1 MRRLN
6 LGIWLVTLLA
16 AGSAF
21 GSEKFDLRPAV
32 AVGAT
37 SEVSI
42 EIEIGGDLL
51 VKPQFRAMV
60 NLPAG
65 AKLEEQKLP
74 MTVKGAFAYDE
85 QILAVEAGRPV
96 AAVRQYRQA
105 QADMKVSSTTKAPR
119 LRADLGALTA
129 VNEKS
134 RVILASVSGPLTRD
148 ELDLVEVAGDPLAV
162 DGILPTQPLEEHE
175 RWAVNEQAMG
185 RLLGLTGV
193 ALCEVT
199 GELDETNPGFARLN
213 FKGRVH
219 GAVDGGSAEFD
230 VNGVALFDRKLR
242 RITQTNLAITDRRPI
257 GPATPGTDCVSKVRV
272 QLKPIESSTLLT
284 QPVIAAAKASLA
296 KPQREL
302 VLRTERQGY
311 EVLHDRRWLV
321 SAVERESTT
330 LRCLGEQGLLGQTTL
345 TLLPRRSADR
355 HSKLADLQ
363 KDVQHSLGKNLKQIV
378 ATEDWKTAAG
388 HHAIGL
394 VANGDV
400 DGVPVQWRYFLVAPM
415 GEGHRIAFATTLETS
430 QVERFAKS
438 DRDLANRLRLIE
450 LPAGVT
456 PSERIPITESQGKQI
471 TAKPAPPA
479 KRPPARNARRAVS
492 GPRLF

>member
-1 MRRLN
+1 M
-6 LGIWLVTLLA
+6 
-16 AGSAF
+16 
-21 GSEKFDLRPAV
+21 
-32 AVGAT
+32 
-37 SEVSI
+37 
-42 EIEIGGDLL
+42 
-51 VKPQFRAMV
+51 
-60 NLPAG
+60 
-65 AKLEEQKLP
+65 
-74 MTVKGAFAYDE
+74 
-85 QILAVEAGRPV
+85 
-96 AAVRQYRQA
+96 
-105 QADMKVSSTTKAPR
+105 
-119 LRADLGALTA
+119 
-129 VNEKS
+129 NEKS
-134 RVILASVSGPLTRD
+134 RVILAGINSPLTRE

-162 DGILPTQPLEEHE
+162 DGILPTQPVEENE
-175 RWAVNEQAMG
+175 RWAVHEQAMG
-185 RLLGLTGV
+185 RLLGLDGV

-213 FKGRVH
+213 FSGRVH

-257 GPATPGTDCVSKVRV
+257 GPATPGTDCTSKVRV

-284 QPVIAAAKASLA
+284 AQVVAAAKASLAKTSLA

-330 LRCLGEQGLLGQTTL
+330 LRCLGEHGLLGQTTL

-456 PSERIPITESQGKQI
+456 PTERIPITESQGKQI
-471 TAKPAPPA
+471 TAKPAPPTQRPA
-479 KRPPARNARRAVS
+479 QRPPRGERAAVVLV
-492 GPRLF
+492 GDV